1 MKNILVP
8 VELHSSIDSVFAAA
22 LLFARRFDSYVEGI
36 PLGPDLPDLVAFDM
50 PVSWTV
56 ADQNTWRELAD
67 ESRRQFEGFMTAA
80 DIPMHETAK
89 EGLSWGW
96 AGETAFGDSH
106 VSSYARIFDITVL
119 GRPGP
124 ERGDARMA
132 TAEATLF
139 ESGRPILLAPPRS
152 APSLGDT
159 IVIAWNQSIETTR
172 ATAFAMPVLKRAKR
186 VVVLTIA
193 EHKVEGPTGDQL
205 AHNLRANGVPAE
217 AVERSGKGKSHGDAI
232 LDMAAGFGA
241 DLLVKGAYTQSRL
254 RQMIFGGATSH
265 ILARA
270 ELPVLMSNKRT
281 TPAVTGCSMRAR
293 FRRL

>member
-1 MKNILVP
+1 MKNVLVP
-8 VELHSSIDSVFAAA
+8 VELHSSIDATFATA
-22 LLFARRFDSYVEGI
+22 LLFARRFGSYMEGM

-56 ADQNTWRELAD
+56 ADQNTWRELAE
-67 ESRRQFEGFMTAA
+67 ESHRHFETVMTAA
-80 DIPMHETAK
+80 GVPTHEASP

-119 GRPGP
+119 GRPGSD
-124 ERGDARMA
+124 RSDARMA
-132 TAEATLF
+132 TAEAALF
-139 ESGRPILLAPPRS
+139 ESGRPLLLAPPR
-152 APSLGDT
+152 APASVGDT
-159 IVIAWNQSIETTR
+159 AVIVWNQSLETTR
-172 ATAFAMPVLKRAKR
+172 ATAFAMPVLKTAKR
-186 VVVLTIA
+186 VVVLTIT
-193 EHKVEGPTGDQL
+193 EHKSEGPTGDQL

-217 AVERSGKGKSHGDAI
+217 ALERSGKGRSHGEAI
-232 LDMAAGFGA
+232 LEAAASVGA

-270 ELPVLMSNKRT
+270 ELPVFIS
-281 TPAVTGCSMRAR
+281 A
-293 FRRL
+293 